1 MFKKK
6 IPKTDPVSNKGYGCC
21 IPFDKEPRVAFS
33 PNLDYDTFFLPTFYT
48 FYTPPTPLPP
58 TFAGGKAAETMI
70 LPHLQ
75 VISS

>member
-33 PNLDYDTFFLPTFYT
+33 PNLDYDTFFFTYILYFLYSP
-48 FYTPPTPLPP
+48 PLPP
-58 TFAGGKAAETMI
+58 TIAGGKAAETMI